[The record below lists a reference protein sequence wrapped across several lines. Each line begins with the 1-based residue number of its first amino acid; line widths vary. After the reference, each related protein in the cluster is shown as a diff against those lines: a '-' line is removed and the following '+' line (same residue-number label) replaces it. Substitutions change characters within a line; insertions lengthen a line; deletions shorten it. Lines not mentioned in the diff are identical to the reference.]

1 MRRLCRTKKV
11 GHLGTLDPMATGV
24 LPLLL
29 GGATRLAQFY
39 TGKDKIYEAVIRFGF
54 STDTYDAEGTPVGA
68 DTRPS
73 IKAEEIEG
81 LLEQFRGEILQTPP
95 AVSAKK
101 IGGVRAYKLARQGLE
116 VPLEPARVQVYQLE
130 LLEVAGPDAVIRA
143 RCSAGTYMRSMA
155 HDLGRALGCGAHLKS
170 LRRLAS
176 AEFDLS
182 QSRTVAQ
189 LEQMARE
196 DRIGD
201 ALIPAGQLLPEIP
214 DIYVDENAAADIRHG
229 RDFPVPAFRPA
240 ETSRLVKALDRD
252 GQLIA
257 VAEAR
262 LPHLYHPVLV
272 LAEVPDRQPTADRQ

>member
-1 MRRLCRTKKV
+1 MRRLSRTKKI

-54 STDTYDAEGTPVGA
+54 STDTYDAEGTPA
-68 DTRPS
+68 SEDACPMIT
-73 IKAEEIEG
+73 AEDLQG
-81 LLEQFRGEILQTPP
+81 LLEPFRGDILQTPP

-101 IGGVRAYKLARQGLE
+101 IGGVRAYKLARQQLE
-116 VPLEPARVQVYQLE
+116 VPLEPVRVQIYELE
-130 LLEVAGPDAVIRA
+130 LLEVSGSEARIRA
-143 RCSAGTYMRSMA
+143 RCSAGTYMRSLA

-176 AEFDLS
+176 AEFNLN
-182 QSRTVAQ
+182 QSRTVAE

-229 RDFPVPAFRPA
+229 RDFPVPAFRAA

-257 VAEAR
+257 IAEAR

-272 LAEVPDRQPTADRQ
+272 LAEVPDRQPTPDRQ